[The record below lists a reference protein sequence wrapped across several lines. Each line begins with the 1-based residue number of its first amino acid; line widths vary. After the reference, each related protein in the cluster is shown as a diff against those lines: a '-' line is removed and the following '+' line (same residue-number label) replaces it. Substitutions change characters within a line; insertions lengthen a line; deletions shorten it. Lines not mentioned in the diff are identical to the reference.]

1 MSEDILDELLEQP
14 AEVPQAPVVDESQDC
29 ASDNTDADSKEN
41 ILGRFKNVDELA
53 KAYDNLVKEFTRKS
67 QELSLLKDSKN
78 SEVRAESKAGD
89 GDTPQPPSPSREDII
104 KEYLTSFQTQPAAP
118 TVIMGVDDFALGKK
132 PEAKSLREV
141 TKIAEEYFRTKILPN

>member
-14 AEVPQAPVVDESQDC
+14 TDAPAPVVDNVEE
-29 ASDNTDADSKEN
+29 DSKDN
-41 ILGRFKNVDELA
+41 ILGRFKSVDELA

-67 QELSLLKDSKN
+67 QELSLVKGTRPETAGATSAETK
-78 SEVRAESKAGD
+78 SVEVAPVEPA
-89 GDTPQPPSPSREDII
+89 PSREDII
-104 KEYLTSFQTQPAAP
+104 KEYLTSVKTLPTAP
-118 TVIMGVDDFALGKK
+118 TVIMGVDDFALGKR